1 MKKIYSKPE
10 AELISF
16 YSNEEITSLDG
27 KPVSEFSNEF
37 GLVDKVLD
45 WS

>member
-16 YSNEEITSLDG
+16 YSNEEITALESDEKSGDLAAT
-27 KPVSEFSNEF
+27 F
-37 GLVDKVLD
+37 GLVDKG
-45 WS
+45 WMT